1 MPATRPPFATR
12 QPVLLEVG
20 AAGQL
25 IGWRAA
31 IETVD
36 GDCLVLAGSD
46 AGPLPKEFRRGA
58 HVAVTAITRSGV
70 YTSDAVVVE
79 RSPRKVTVDVPHD
92 AEPVQRRRYV
102 RVDAGGLMSCLLL
115 DERTNTF
122 TPFEARVHDIGGGG
136 VALAA
141 DVIAPRG
148 AIVVCSLAVPGER
161 PLVTLGRLLEPIHR
175 RRGDPHPAFDD
186 DRHGDY
192 VLRVQF
198 SAMSQGDRERLIRF
212 VFACMRAGHANA
224 EAREQARA
232 GAHDGDHN
240 D

>member
-1 MPATRPPFATR
+1 MPAYRPPFATR

-20 AAGQL
+20 ASGQL

-36 GDCLVLAGSD
+36 GDSLVLTGTD
-46 AGPLPKEFRRGA
+46 TGPAPKEFRRGA

-79 RSPRKVTVDVPHD
+79 RSPRRLTVDVPHD
-92 AEPVQRRRYV
+92 AEPVQRRQYV
-102 RVDAGGLMSCLLL
+102 RVDAGGAMTCLLL

-122 TPFEARVHDIGGGG
+122 TAFAARVHDIGGGG

-148 AIVVCSLAVPGER
+148 AVVVCSLAVPDER
-161 PLVTLGRLLEPIHR
+161 PLVMLGHVLEPIHR
-175 RRGDPHPAFDD
+175 RRGDPHPAFE
-186 DRHGDY
+186 GSGSAEY

-212 VFACMRAGHANA
+212 VFTCMRAGHANP
-224 EAREQARA
+224 EAPEPVRTRAR
-232 GAHDGDHN
+232 DGKDPG
-240 D
+240 

>member
-1 MPATRPPFATR
+1 MPASRPPFATR

-31 IETVD
+31 IETVE
-36 GDCLVLAGSD
+36 GDCLVLTGSD
-46 AGPLPKEFRRGA
+46 AGPVPREFHRGS

-79 RSPRKVTVDVPHD
+79 RSPHRIIVDVPHD
-92 AEPVQRRRYV
+92 AEPVQRRQYV
-102 RVDAGGLMSCLLL
+102 RVDAAGVMTCLLL
-115 DERTNTF
+115 DERTNGF
-122 TPFEARVHDIGGGG
+122 TPFTGRVHDIGAGG

-141 DVIAPRG
+141 DVIAPKG
-148 AIVVCSLAVPGER
+148 AVVVCSLAVPGER
-161 PLVTLGRLLEPIHR
+161 PLVTLGRVLEPIHR
-175 RRGDPHPAFDD
+175 RRGDSHPAFDSAA
-186 DRHGDY
+186 HEEY
-192 VLRVQF
+192 LLRVQF

-224 EAREQARA
+224 DAGGART
-232 GAHDGDHN
+232 GAADGDLP